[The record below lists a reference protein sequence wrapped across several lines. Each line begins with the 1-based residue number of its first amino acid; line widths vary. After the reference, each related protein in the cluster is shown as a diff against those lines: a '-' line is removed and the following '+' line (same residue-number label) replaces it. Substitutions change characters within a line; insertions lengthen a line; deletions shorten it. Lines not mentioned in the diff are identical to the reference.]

1 MMKNLSLPNSWASCE
16 IEDILEAQ
24 SDGKLIHQGW
34 SPQCEKEPAGL
45 DEWGVLKTTAIQD
58 GLFLE
63 HENKR
68 LPESKEPKTRIEVK
82 NGDLL
87 VTNAGPRSRC
97 GVICFVRSTRNKL
110 MISGKMYRLRFP
122 EGLICPEY
130 IESWL
135 RTSFAQKALNERKT
149 GISESGLNMTQA
161 KFKTLPIVVAP
172 FAEQKAI
179 TEKLDTLL
187 AQVEVTKARLEN
199 TLETLKQF
207 RQSVLAAA
215 VSGNL
220 TKDYNFASNDYFK
233 KINNEISSNR
243 KLSRISALSNE
254 EVELAQLLFNS
265 KFKKEWIFYALE
277 QLVDETRGIPY
288 GIVQTGDAQ
297 EKGVPTIRCGDVKS
311 LSIDSGQLKLVHPEI
326 EEKYSRTRLIGGE
339 VILAIRGTV
348 GNASVVPKELA
359 EHGLNI
365 SREVA
370 MIPIRPS
377 VNADF
382 IALLLQS
389 PGGYRALAEKTKG
402 VAQRGINLADVK
414 RFVTPLP
421 PLDEQNEIVR
431 RVERLFAGADAT
443 ELQVNQAL
451 ERVNHLTQSILAKAF
466 RGELTEQW
474 RKENPELI
482 SGDNSAEALLKK
494 IKAER
499 AAAKPKRKTRT
510 TNA

>member
-45 DEWGVLKTTAIQD
+45 DDWGVLKTTAIQD
-58 GLFLE
+58 GFFLD

-122 EGLICPEY
+122 ESLICPEY

-135 RTSFAQKALNERKT
+135 RTSFAQKALNDRKT

-161 KFKTLPIVVAP
+161 KFKTLPVVVAP

-179 TEKLDTLL
+179 TEKLNTLL
-187 AQVEVTKARLEN
+187 AKVEATKARLES
-199 TLETLKQF
+199 TIETLKQF
-207 RQSVLAAA
+207 RQSVLEMAMKGHFIDRKEPTLKHINELVSEPLKNGKSVKDGDGPRVLRLTALKNQVVDLGEFKNGMWTAALA
-215 VSGNL
+215 SKFFVQEGDILVSRGNGSL
-220 TKDYNFASNDYFK
+220 NLLARGSVVKDVRIDTAYPDTMIRIRLDKNK
-233 KINNEISSNR
+233 ISSSFFLLAWSSQVVR
-243 KLSRISALSNE
+243 EQIQLSAKTTAGIWKVSQKDLSTISVPYFSI
-254 EVELAQLLFNS
+254 S
-265 KFKKEWIFYALE
+265 E
-277 QLVDETRGIPY
+277 QT
-288 GIVQTGDAQ
+288 
-297 EKGVPTIRCGDVKS
+297 
-311 LSIDSGQLKLVHPEI
+311 
-326 EEKYSRTRLIGGE
+326 
-339 VILAIRGTV
+339 
-348 GNASVVPKELA
+348 
-359 EHGLNI
+359 
-365 SREVA
+365 
-370 MIPIRPS
+370 
-377 VNADF
+377 
-382 IALLLQS
+382 
-389 PGGYRALAEKTKG
+389 
-402 VAQRGINLADVK
+402 
-414 RFVTPLP
+414 
-421 PLDEQNEIVR
+421 EIVR
-431 RVERLFAGADAT
+431 RVEKLFAGADAT
-443 ELQVNQAL
+443 EQQVNQAL
-451 ERVNHLTQSILAKAF
+451 ERVNNLTQSILAKAF

-499 AAAKPKRKTRT
+499 AATKPKRKART
-510 TNA
+510 TSA